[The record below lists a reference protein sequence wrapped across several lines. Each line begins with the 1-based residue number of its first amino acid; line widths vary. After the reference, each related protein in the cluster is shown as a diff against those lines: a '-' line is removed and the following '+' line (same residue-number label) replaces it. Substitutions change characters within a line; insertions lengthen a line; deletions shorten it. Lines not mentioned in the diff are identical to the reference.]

1 MARETQTFTANTS
14 WTVPEGASLLTVLVV
29 GAGGGG
35 GYNGGGGGGGGNAVL
50 NTNYSVTPGQI
61 ISVTVGLGGT
71 GGIVAPPTNATA
83 GGSSAFGAV
92 TATGGTQGNNN
103 DGSGGSSGGF
113 AGGAGNVSFGG
124 GGGAGAG
131 GTGFSAVTDG
141 NGGVGYFYEGNF
153 YGGGGGG
160 GCETFSGATTTLV
173 IGGESGLGGG
183 GDGGSI
189 NEVGFPGTPNT
200 GGGGGG
206 GGHSGTLTTYGTAG
220 PFPTYTTAL
229 QTSPAKN
236 GGGGGSGLVVIW
248 YDTAEYQLTQSGGPG
263 TTEGGSFSVTLS
275 TRNVPNG
282 TVFPYTITG
291 TVSASD
297 FSPATLTGSFTIS
310 SVDGGKTGSST
321 VTLTMVS
328 ESITEGN
335 ETLTLTLN
343 TVDASLTFDVGDF
356 SKTPF
361 TRSTDSAGYLVA
373 GRSYTIATVGTTVWT
388 ALGAASNTIGVTFTA
403 TASGIVDATNLV
415 VSRSYTILTAGDTIW
430 TVFGAA
436 NNNVGTTFIATGPG
450 TGTGTAIQGNGTAL
464 GIWIQKTIQVSDYN
478 NIRNKV
484 ASVLGTGSVDYG
496 YGQNVQSSAV
506 SVESRVTVNDYAN
519 LRYDLINAWT
529 HQFGSAPALF
539 SASASDTVRANSLDA
554 PYTQYDS
561 YADVL
566 VANRFRVHS
575 SQAITV
581 VKSNKS
587 TIWPNATY
595 GTTWASLVSSEISV
609 TFTTA
614 GKARGFFNS
623 GGEIRFTSSRTG
635 GTTVGSIASQNNAW
649 STLLSSI
656 STVGFGGQKPDSGLE
671 PNDGLNYYRLSD
683 TYQTWIN
690 ISATTPYAANS
701 YKISAKTVGVADNS
715 SGTATSLR
723 FLVEWVDNHPGGLNP
738 DGVDGTLNLAVS
750 SLESSGVLQPS
761 GAGTFVVES
770 PTITA
775 TDIIP

>member
-35 GYNGGGGGGGGNAVL
+35 GFNGGGGGGGGNAVL

-61 ISVTVGLGGT
+61 IPVTVGLGGT
-71 GGIVAPPTNATA
+71 GATYISGA
-83 GGSSAFGAV
+83 TGGASSAFGAV
-92 TATGGTQGNNN
+92 TATGGTRGLDN

-113 AGGAGNVSFGG
+113 AGGPGNVSFGG

-131 GTGFSAVTDG
+131 GTGFSAVTNG
-141 NGGVGYFYEGNF
+141 NGGVGYLYLDTF

-160 GCETFSGATTTLV
+160 GCETFSGSTTTLV
-173 IGGESGLGGG
+173 IGGESGPGGG

-206 GGHSGTLTTYGTAG
+206 GARGGTLTTYGTAG
-220 PFPTYTTAL
+220 PFPTYTTSLETAAA
-229 QTSPAKN
+229 QN
-236 GGGGGSGLVVIW
+236 GGDGGSGIVKIF

-263 TTEGGSFSVTLS
+263 TTEGGTFSVTLS

-321 VTLTMVS
+321 ITLTLS
-328 ESITEGN
+328 SDTTTEGN
-335 ETLTLTLN
+335 ETIILTLN
-343 TVDASLTFDVGDF
+343 TVSLSLTFDVGDF

-361 TRSTDSAGYLVA
+361 TRAIDNVGYLVS
-373 GRSYTIATVGTTVWT
+373 GRSYTIVTVGTTVWT
-388 ALGAASNTIGVTFTA
+388 ALGAAANTIGVTFTA

-415 VSRSYTILTAGDTIW
+415 ASRSYTILTSGDTIW
-430 TVFGAA
+430 TLVGAA

-450 TGTGTAIQGNGTAL
+450 VGTGTAIQGNGTAL

-539 SASASDTVRANSLDA
+539 SASDSDTIRANSLDA

-575 SQAITV
+575 SQAISV

-587 TIWPNATY
+587 TTWPDATY
-595 GTTWASLVSSEISV
+595 GSQWTSLVSSTATV

-614 GKARGFFNS
+614 AKARAFFNS
-623 GGEIRFTSSRTG
+623 GGEIRFTSTRTG

-649 STLLSSI
+649 TTLLTSI
-656 STVGFGGQKPDSGLE
+656 GTVGFGGQKPNSGLE
-671 PNDGLNYYRLSD
+671 PNDGLNYYRLSNVL
-683 TYQTWIN
+683 QPWIN
-690 ISATTPYAANS
+690 ISASTPYSANTF
-701 YKISAKTVGVADNS
+701 KISAKTVGVVDNS
-715 SGTATSLR
+715 SGTATSLE
-723 FLVEWVDNHPGGLNP
+723 FLVEWVDGHLGGTNP
-738 DGVDGTLNLAVS
+738 DGVDGTLNLAVA

-761 GAGTFVVES
+761 GAGTFAVES
-770 PTITA
+770 PTIT
-775 TDIIP
+775 TTNLIPS

>member
-61 ISVTVGLGGT
+61 IPVTVGLGGT
-71 GGIVAPPTNATA
+71 GATSSTGA
-83 GGSSAFGAV
+83 TGGASSAFGAV
-92 TATGGTQGNNN
+92 TATGGTPGNNN

-131 GTGFSAVTDG
+131 GTGFSAVTNS
-141 NGGVGYFYEGNF
+141 NGGVGYLYLGTF

-160 GCETFSGATTTLV
+160 GCETFSGSTTTLV
-173 IGGESGLGGG
+173 IGGEAGLGGG

-220 PFPTYTTAL
+220 PFPTYTTSL
-229 QTSPAKN
+229 QTAAAQN
-236 GGGGGSGLVVIW
+236 GGNGGSGIVKIF

-263 TTEGGSFSVTLS
+263 TTEGGTFSVTLS

-321 VTLTMVS
+321 ITLTLS
-328 ESITEGN
+328 SDTTTEGN
-335 ETLTLTLN
+335 ETIILTLN
-343 TVDASLTFDVGDF
+343 TVSLSLTFDVGDF

-361 TRSTDSAGYLVA
+361 TRSIDNVGYLVS
-373 GRSYTIATVGTTVWT
+373 GRSYTIVTVGTTVWT

-415 VSRSYTILTAGDTIW
+415 ASRSYTILTSGDTIW
-430 TVFGAA
+430 TLFGAA

-450 TGTGTAIQGNGTAL
+450 VGTGTAIQGNGTAY

-539 SASASDTVRANSLDA
+539 SASDSDTVRANSLDA

-575 SQAITV
+575 SQAISV

-587 TIWPNATY
+587 TTWPDATY
-595 GTTWASLVSSEISV
+595 GSQWTSLVSSTATV

-614 GKARGFFNS
+614 AKARAFFNS
-623 GGEIRFTSSRTG
+623 GGEIRFTSTRTG

-649 STLLSSI
+649 TTLLTSI
-656 STVGFGGQKPDSGLE
+656 GTVGFGGQKPNSGLE
-671 PNDGLNYYRLSD
+671 PNDGLNYYRLSNVL
-683 TYQTWIN
+683 QPWIN
-690 ISATTPYAANS
+690 ISASTPYSANTF
-701 YKISAKTVGVADNS
+701 KISAKTVGVVDNS
-715 SGTATSLR
+715 SGTATSLE
-723 FLVEWVDNHPGGLNP
+723 FLVEWVDGHLGGTNP
-738 DGVDGTLNLAVS
+738 DGVDGTLNLAVA

-761 GAGTFVVES
+761 GAGTFAVES
-770 PTITA
+770 PTIT
-775 TDIIP
+775 TTNLIPS

>member
-1 MARETQTFTANTS
+1 MARETQTFTADTT
-14 WTVPEGASLLTVLVV
+14 WTVPQGASLLTVFVV
-29 GAGGGG
+29 GGGGGG

-71 GGIVAPPTNATA
+71 GGIVSSATNATA
-83 GGSSAFGAV
+83 GGSSSFGAV

-141 NGGVGYFYEGNF
+141 NGGVGYFYQGDF

-160 GCETFSGATTTLV
+160 GCESFSGATSVV
-173 IGGESGLGGG
+173 IGGEGGLGGG
-183 GDGGSI
+183 GDGGSQG
-189 NEVGFPGTPNT
+189 EVGVAGAPNT

-220 PFPTYTTAL
+220 PFPTYTTSL
-229 QTSPAKN
+229 QTLAAQN
-236 GGGGGSGLVVIW
+236 GGNGARGIVKIF

-263 TTEGGSFSVTLS
+263 TTEGGTFSVTLS

-321 VTLTMVS
+321 ITLTLS
-328 ESITEGN
+328 SDTTTEGN
-335 ETLTLTLN
+335 ETIILTLN
-343 TVDASLTFDVGDF
+343 TVSLSLTFDVGDF

-361 TRSTDSAGYLVA
+361 TRAIDNVGYLVP

-388 ALGAASNTIGVTFTA
+388 DLGAAANTIGVTFTA
-403 TASGIVDATNLV
+403 TTSGIVDATNLV
-415 VSRSYTILTAGDTIW
+415 ASRSYTILTSGDTVW
-430 TVFGAA
+430 TLFGAA
-436 NNNVGTTFIATGPG
+436 NNNVGTTFTATGPG
-450 TGTGTAIQGNGTAL
+450 VGTGTAIQGNGTAL

-484 ASVLGTGSVDYG
+484 ALVLGTGSIDYG
-496 YGQNVQSSAV
+496 YGQNVQSSEV

-519 LRYDLINAWT
+519 LRYDLINAWI

-539 SASASDTVRANSLDA
+539 AATESDTVRANSLDA

-575 SQAITV
+575 SQAISV

-587 TIWPNATY
+587 TTWPNVTY
-595 GTTWASLVSSEISV
+595 GSQWTSLVSSTVTV

-614 GKARGFFNS
+614 AKARAFFNS

-649 STLLSSI
+649 TTLLTSI
-656 STVGFGGQKPDSGLE
+656 GTVGFGGQKPNSGLE
-671 PNDGLNYYRLSD
+671 PNDGLNYYRLSNVL
-683 TYQTWIN
+683 QPWIN
-690 ISATTPYAANS
+690 ISASTPYSANAF
-701 YKISAKTVGVADNS
+701 KISAKSVGVADNS
-715 SGTATSLR
+715 SGTATSLE
-723 FLVEWVDNHPGGLNP
+723 FLVEWVDGHLGGSNP
-738 DGVDGTLNLAVS
+738 DGVDGTLNLAVA

-770 PTITA
+770 PTITT
-775 TDIIP
+775 TDLIPS